1 MLIGRLLFSRSLLLL
16 ESLLLRRCLLLGLNL
31 GSLTLD
37 MLLVILISLV
47 VQLLFI
53 GGNLLRW

>member
-16 ESLLLRRCLLLGLNL
+16 ESLLLRRRLLLGLNL